1 MNEELTVKKQL
12 KISIPI
18 ALEYFINTLMTLVD
32 TIVVTRL
39 GTNAVGAIG
48 AAGVIIDIMQM
59 SIMALNI
66 SNTALLSKTI
76 GENNTEKAKKITGNS
91 ILITL
96 VISIITIIVVYF
108 INPLLPGLFNV
119 DKICTTY
126 FIHIWLLLYLFHHY
140 L

>member
-1 MNEELTVKKQL
+1 MKL

-39 GTNAVGAIG
+39 GTSAVGAIG

-76 GENNTEKAKKITGNS
+76 GENNTEKAKKIKPKLNNISNINYNNYSCIFYKST
-91 ILITL
+91 ITR
-96 VISIITIIVVYF
+96 TF
-108 INPLLPGLFNV
+108 
-119 DKICTTY
+119 
-126 FIHIWLLLYLFHHY
+126 
-140 L
+140 